1 MTKARLAAEASE
13 NRDSE
18 AVFQNKQSQKQQA
31 HAYKHM
37 QSPTNSDHFNRQRIF
52 SAESFG
58 SHERQR
64 IGSVDSFGS
73 AQHSYANSSY
83 LRSRLGTST
92 SIDGLEQPSV
102 DSYSYDAQDNE
113 SYATPH
119 GSDSFFGTET
129 QRHKMST
136 SQYPS
141 NSSSGYKN
149 TYSSEQ
155 VSLSSPLSYSHH
167 STGKA
172 EAVVNV
178 NRYNT
183 GSDYW
188 KNDVSVRPSSPSSIP
203 TVARS
208 SSSFGASTD
217 NEAYPYLTVP
227 KFERAI
233 SAGAVVSNSVA
244 ESVLGP
250 SNEYD
255 DKRDVFYDYKPSA
268 ILTSPLN
275 KSSSN
280 ELASPYTFP
289 WLTTTTGDEY
299 DDNDNNNN
307 GDLNITQLQSEWDKY
322 LNIDADDDKDDFP
335 LSTFASKASTSRYVR
350 PESNNHHPGNHVYS
364 SPFQPVPEEHAFHN
378 SNTSLSFDRNYAE
391 SFLDDDSNDQ
401 LQGSMFRRKKS
412 RS

>member
-1 MTKARLAAEASE
+1 MTKARLAAEAAES
-13 NRDSE
+13 RDSE
-18 AVFQNKQSQKQQA
+18 AVLQTKHSQGQGS
-31 HAYKHM
+31 AYKHM
-37 QSPTNSDHFNRQRIF
+37 QSPTNSDQFNRQRIF

-73 AQHSYANSSY
+73 AQNSYAI
-83 LRSRLGTST
+83 RSRLGTST
-92 SIDGLEQPSV
+92 SIEGLEQPSV
-102 DSYSYDAQDNE
+102 DSYSYDAPDNE

-129 QRHKMST
+129 QRHKTST

-141 NSSSGYKN
+141 NSSSVYKN
-149 TYSSEQ
+149 PYSSEQ
-155 VSLSSPLSYSHH
+155 VTVPSPLSYSHR
-167 STGKA
+167 SVAQAGA
-172 EAVVNV
+172 AANV
-178 NRYNT
+178 NSYNT

-188 KNDVSVRPSSPSSIP
+188 KNDISVRPSSPSSIP

-217 NEAYPYLTVP
+217 NEAYTYLTVP

-250 SNEYD
+250 SDEYD
-255 DKRDVFYDYKPSA
+255 EKPDEFYDYKPSA
-268 ILTSPLN
+268 NLTSPLN
-275 KSSSN
+275 QSSSN

-289 WLTTTTGDEY
+289 WLTTTTTDDNY

-307 GDLNITQLQSEWDKY
+307 GDLNINLLQSEWNKY

-335 LSTFASKASTSRYVR
+335 LSTFTSKASTSRYVR
-350 PESNNHHPGNHVYS
+350 PETNNNHPGNHVYS
-364 SPFQPVPEEHAFHN
+364 SPFQPVPEEHVFHN
-378 SNTSLSFDRNYAE
+378 SNTSLSFDGNVE
-391 SFLDDDSNDQ
+391 SFHDDDSNDQ
-401 LQGSMFRRKKS
+401 LQGSMFRRKKF